1 MAFDTRSFV
10 NTEFVQR
17 TQELRLPELAKWFDG
32 EPLWIVRGLT
42 SSELA
47 KTLDAANRQ
56 RSIDTIIKSIAQNES
71 MVAELRQTLGIS
83 DDTPQDIIKR
93 LEQLTIASV
102 EPKIDFTVA
111 VKLAEVFPIEFYMLT
126 NAIVSLTG
134 QGMDIKKSLPSGETQ
149 PSEMH

>member
-32 EPLWIVRGLT
+32 EPVWIVRGLT

-56 RSIDTIIKSIAQNES
+56 RSIDTIIKSIAQNEN

-134 QGMDIKKSLPSGETQ
+134 QGMDIKKSLPSGETK

>member
-17 TQELRLPELAKWFDG
+17 TQELKLPELAIWCDG
-32 EPLWIVRGLT
+32 EPVWVVRGLT
-42 SSELA
+42 ASELA

-71 MVAELRQTLGIS
+71 MVAELRQTLGLS

-111 VKLAEVFPIEFYMLT
+111 VKLAEAFPIEFYMLT